1 MNKTGRKIL
10 RCRIA
15 GAIIALALSG
25 CGIDQGGVTSPAPV
39 AGTGGSSPLLV
50 VGPVTGFGS
59 VHVNGLVLETAA
71 ADIRVDGNPV
81 SESALREGQIIR
93 AVAAVTSTSI
103 DAVSIDYQRNLIG
116 PVEAMGIGGIVYVFG
131 QRVLTNENT
140 VFGDS
145 NGTSVADIDISGNVE
160 VSGYRLPSGDI
171 RATYI
176 GTAAPAEP
184 LTATATINA
193 VDAAGFTFDI
203 DGVTVDYSQSL
214 VIDLPMGLP
223 SEGLV
228 VEVRGSTTN
237 TDGELVADE
246 IRVLPARP
254 GDVAA
259 ADIVEDAF
267 APVAA
272 PDTAISRANIV
283 GVVTATN
290 LPTTITLNDITISI
304 DALTRFDNGDANE
317 LAAERL
323 VRIEGDITNAGIIE
337 ADVIELL

>member
-1 MNKTGRKIL
+1 MNKTGQRIL
-10 RCRIA
+10 RYRIV
-15 GAIIALALSG
+15 GAIITIALSG
-25 CGIDQGGVTSPAPV
+25 CGIDQGGVTAPSPV
-39 AGTGGSSPLLV
+39 AGTGSSSPLLV

-71 ADIRVDGNPV
+71 AEIRVDGVPI

-103 DAVSIDYQRNLIG
+103 DAVTIDYQRNLVG
-116 PVEAMGIGGIVYVFG
+116 PAGVLGFDGSVIVFRQQVI
-131 QRVLTNENT
+131 TDENT
-140 VFGDS
+140 VFGDP
-145 NGTSVADIDISGNVE
+145 NGTSLSDIDLSGNVE

-171 RATYI
+171 LATYI
-176 GTAAPAEP
+176 GAADPAEP

-193 VDAAGFTFDI
+193 VDAAGLTFDI

-223 SEGLV
+223 SVGLV
-228 VEVRGSTTN
+228 VEVRGSATN
-237 TDGELVADE
+237 ADGDLVADE
-246 IRVLPARP
+246 IRVVPARP
-254 GDVAA
+254 GNVAA
-259 ADIVEDAF
+259 IDIVEDAF

-272 PDTAISRANIV
+272 PDAATRRANIA
-283 GVVTATN
+283 GIVTAAN
-290 LPTTITLNDITISI
+290 LPTAITLGDITVAI
-304 DALTRFDNGDANE
+304 DALTQINNGV
-317 LAAERL
+317 AADLVADRL

>member
-1 MNKTGRKIL
+1 MNKTGRSII
-10 RCRIA
+10 RYRFA
-15 GAIIALALSG
+15 GALIALALSG
-25 CGIDQGGVTSPAPV
+25 CGIDQGGVTSPSPV
-39 AGTGGSSPLLV
+39 TRTGGSSPLLV

-71 ADIRVDGNPV
+71 ADIRVDGNSV

-103 DAVSIDYQRNLIG
+103 DAVTIDYQRNLIG
-116 PVEAMGIGGIVYVFG
+116 PVGVLGFDGSLIVFRQQV
-131 QRVLTNENT
+131 TTDDNT
-140 VFGDS
+140 VFGDP
-145 NGTSVADIDISGNVE
+145 NGTSLADIDLSGNIE
-160 VSGYRLPSGDI
+160 VSGYRLPSGAI

-176 GTAAPAEP
+176 GAADPAAP

-193 VDAAGFTFDI
+193 VDAAGLTFDV

-223 SEGLV
+223 DVGLV

-246 IRVLPARP
+246 IRVLSARP
-254 GDVAA
+254 GNVAA
-259 ADIVEDAF
+259 VDIVEDAF

-272 PDTAISRANIV
+272 ADAATNRANIV
-283 GVVTATN
+283 GIVTATN
-290 LPTTITLNDITISI
+290 LPAAITLNDITISI
-304 DALTRFDNGDANE
+304 DALTRFDNGDAND
-317 LAAERL
+317 LAPERL
-323 VRIEGDITNAGIIE
+323 VRIEGAVTNAGIIE